1 MGRIVGIDLG
11 TTNSVVAVLEGGRPQ
26 VIANAEGGRTTPSVV
41 GFSRDQELLVGQ
53 LARRQL
59 VLNPRNTFANL
70 KRFVGRRWDELEES
84 SLGVPYTVRA
94 NDQGNVRVVCP
105 VTEREYAPEEL
116 VASILR
122 KLVDDAA
129 TYLGEAVE
137 AAVITVP
144 AYFDDAQRQAT
155 RDAGRLAGITVE
167 RILNEPTAAALAYG
181 FDRSAVKQVLVFDLG
196 GGTFDVSVLRIA
208 NGVFDVKATSGDTQ
222 LGGNDWDRRIVDWVA
237 NGFFKEHGLDLRR
250 DRQALQR
257 LTEAA
262 EKAKIELSG
271 VQSTPLSLPFIATGP
286 EGPLHIETSLERRG
300 FEALCPD
307 LLDRL
312 LRPVQRALRDSGLA
326 AEDIDDVVLVGGS
339 TRMPMVQE
347 MVRTLIPR
355 EPCQSVNPDEVVA
368 IGAAVQAGILTG
380 ELRDL
385 MLNDVTPLSLG
396 LETIGGVMKV
406 LIPRNT
412 PIPVRKSDLFS
423 TSEANQNSVEIHV
436 LQGERQ
442 MAPDNKS
449 LGRFRLS
456 GIPPAPRGVPQVQ
469 VSFDIDANGLLQ
481 VSATDRTT
489 GRQQS
494 VTIQGGSN
502 LSEQEIAALLAEAE
516 LKAVE
521 DRRKRTEI
529 DRRNKAQTLVAQA
542 ERRLRDA
549 ALELGPYGA
558 ERQQRSVE
566 MAVRDVQDLLSAEDA
581 AELEL
586 AVSQLQEALFG
597 LNRRLMSERR
607 AETGPLQG
615 LKNTLG
621 SLKDELFADDDWDD
635 WDRGGRGD
643 PWASSSRS
651 GGIGGSGSGSW
662 SGGGGV
668 GNGGVGSVGVGSGG
682 AASGRSAFGSGFFG
696 SGSFDATGY
705 GSGGTRYEATSY
717 GGGGSGGGRT
727 GGGSAG
733 GAYRGSDDGQ
743 GTSRGADDRRLGERE
758 RPERDWGERGRSER
772 DRLDRERGESNPD
785 WRDNERDRGRSSSL
799 GGSRLGGSTADL
811 AAGASG
817 LGNSASNGG
826 WDRDSERERFS
837 DRERAFNGDRDSGRS
852 NAGDRDRS
860 DDRVDDRK
868 GGRSGDRING
878 RSGDRDRDAGGEPG
892 FDRQPA
898 EAARRPRSLPEERE
912 ADAPSR
918 SEGRQRA
925 DQGEW
930 SRPRPQELQDD
941 PWSDG

>member
-1 MGRIVGIDLG
+1 LARIVGIDLG

-26 VIANAEGGRTTPSVV
+26 VIASAEGGRTTPSVV
-41 GFSRDQELLVGQ
+41 GFSKDSELLVGQ

-70 KRFVGRRWDELEES
+70 KRFVGRQWDELDES
-84 SLGVPYTVRA
+84 SLSVPYTVRA

-105 VTEREYAPEEL
+105 ATEREYAPEEL

-122 KLVDDAA
+122 KLVDDAS
-129 TYLGEAVE
+129 TYLGEPVE

-144 AYFDDAQRQAT
+144 AYFNDAQRQAT
-155 RDAGRLAGITVE
+155 RDAGRLAGISVE

-181 FDRSAVKQVLVFDLG
+181 FDRSTVKRVLVFDLG

-208 NGVFDVKATSGDTQ
+208 QGVFDVKATSGDTQ
-222 LGGNDWDRRIVDWVA
+222 LGGNDWDRRIVDWLA
-237 NGFFKEHGLDLRR
+237 DQFQAEHGVDLRR

-271 VQSTPLSLPFIATGP
+271 VQSTPISLPFIATADA
-286 EGPLHIETSLERRG
+286 GPLHIETSLERRT
-300 FEALCPD
+300 FEGLCPD

-347 MVRTLIPR
+347 MVRTLIPL

-412 PIPVRKSDLFS
+412 SIPVRKSDVFS
-423 TSEANQNSVEIHV
+423 TSEANQSSVEVHV

-442 MAPDNKS
+442 MAEGNKS

-494 VTIQGGSN
+494 VSIQGGSN
-502 LSEQEIAALLAEAE
+502 LSEDEIKTLIEEAE
-516 LKAVE
+516 QKASE
-521 DRRKRTEI
+521 DRRRKAEI
-529 DRRNKAQTLVAQA
+529 DRRNRAQTLVAQA

-558 ERQQRSVE
+558 ERQQRAVE
-566 MAVRDVQDLLSAEDA
+566 IAVRDVQDQLSSGD
-581 AELEL
+581 LGDLDL
-586 AVSQLQEALFG
+586 AVSQLQEALYG
-597 LNRRLMSERR
+597 LNRRLASERKQDSS
-607 AETGPLQG
+607 PLQG

-621 SLKDELFADDDWDD
+621 SLKDELFADDEWDD
-635 WDRGGRGD
+635 WDSRGRGRDPWAEPSWSSGRGGWGGDDRSRPAPMPTPRYDDLRERNGYEREPLRSNAGSYEPDPFERDTYDRDPYEREPYERDSYDRDPYDNRYDDTSRVADTRHQRDVRGEQPADRFDEPSRPPERRAERPAPFEGD
-643 PWASSSRS
+643 PWAE
-651 GGIGGSGSGSW
+651 
-662 SGGGGV
+662 
-668 GNGGVGSVGVGSGG
+668 
-682 AASGRSAFGSGFFG
+682 
-696 SGSFDATGY
+696 D
-705 GSGGTRYEATSY
+705 
-717 GGGGSGGGRT
+717 
-727 GGGSAG
+727 
-733 GAYRGSDDGQ
+733 
-743 GTSRGADDRRLGERE
+743 
-758 RPERDWGERGRSER
+758 
-772 DRLDRERGESNPD
+772 
-785 WRDNERDRGRSSSL
+785 
-799 GGSRLGGSTADL
+799 
-811 AAGASG
+811 
-817 LGNSASNGG
+817 
-826 WDRDSERERFS
+826 
-837 DRERAFNGDRDSGRS
+837 
-852 NAGDRDRS
+852 
-860 DDRVDDRK
+860 
-868 GGRSGDRING
+868 
-878 RSGDRDRDAGGEPG
+878 
-892 FDRQPA
+892 
-898 EAARRPRSLPEERE
+898 
-912 ADAPSR
+912 
-918 SEGRQRA
+918 
-925 DQGEW
+925 
-930 SRPRPQELQDD
+930 
-941 PWSDG
+941 

>member
-1 MGRIVGIDLG
+1 MARIVGIDLG

-26 VIANAEGGRTTPSVV
+26 VIASAEGGRTTPSVV
-41 GFSRDQELLVGQ
+41 GFSKDSELLVGQ

-70 KRFVGRRWDELEES
+70 KRFVGRQWDELDDN
-84 SLGVPYTVRA
+84 SLSVPYTVRA

-105 VTEREYAPEEL
+105 ATEREYAPEEL

-122 KLVDDAA
+122 KLVDDAT
-129 TYLGEAVE
+129 TYLGEPVE

-144 AYFDDAQRQAT
+144 AYFNDAQRQAT

-181 FDRSAVKQVLVFDLG
+181 FDRSTVKRVLVFDLG

-208 NGVFDVKATSGDTQ
+208 QGVFDVKATSGDTQ
-222 LGGNDWDRRIVDWVA
+222 LGGNDWDRRIVNWLADQFQ
-237 NGFFKEHGLDLRR
+237 NEHGVDLRR

-271 VQSTPLSLPFIATGP
+271 VQSTPISLPFIATG
-286 EGPLHIETSLERRG
+286 EAGPLHIETTLERRT
-300 FEALCPD
+300 FEGLCPD

-347 MVRTLIPR
+347 MVRTLIPL

-412 PIPVRKSDLFS
+412 SIPVRKSDVFS
-423 TSEANQNSVEIHV
+423 TSEANQSSVEIHV

-442 MAPDNKS
+442 MAEGNKS

-494 VTIQGGSN
+494 VSIQGGSN
-502 LSEQEIAALLAEAE
+502 LSEDEIKTLIEEAE
-516 LKAVE
+516 QKASE
-521 DRRKRTEI
+521 DRRRKAEI
-529 DRRNKAQTLVAQA
+529 DRRNRAQTLVAQA

-558 ERQQRSVE
+558 ERQQRAVE
-566 MAVRDVQDLLSAEDA
+566 IAVRDVQDQLASGDLGD
-581 AELEL
+581 LDL
-586 AVSQLQEALFG
+586 AVSQLQEALYG
-597 LNRRLMSERR
+597 LNRRLASERKQ
-607 AETGPLQG
+607 ESSPLQG

-635 WDRGGRGD
+635 WDSRSRGRDPWSEPSWGSGRSGWGADDWSRPAPAPRYDEFPEQPRYAQERMNTRTASYESDRRGSFDDREAYGDGDERRGLEWNDRFRDPPEQDRADRSRAQRSFADADNWERPSFERDDAGAERFADHSARAEQRSSRPAPFEGD
-643 PWASSSRS
+643 PWAE
-651 GGIGGSGSGSW
+651 
-662 SGGGGV
+662 
-668 GNGGVGSVGVGSGG
+668 
-682 AASGRSAFGSGFFG
+682 
-696 SGSFDATGY
+696 D
-705 GSGGTRYEATSY
+705 
-717 GGGGSGGGRT
+717 
-727 GGGSAG
+727 
-733 GAYRGSDDGQ
+733 
-743 GTSRGADDRRLGERE
+743 
-758 RPERDWGERGRSER
+758 
-772 DRLDRERGESNPD
+772 
-785 WRDNERDRGRSSSL
+785 
-799 GGSRLGGSTADL
+799 
-811 AAGASG
+811 
-817 LGNSASNGG
+817 
-826 WDRDSERERFS
+826 
-837 DRERAFNGDRDSGRS
+837 
-852 NAGDRDRS
+852 
-860 DDRVDDRK
+860 
-868 GGRSGDRING
+868 
-878 RSGDRDRDAGGEPG
+878 
-892 FDRQPA
+892 
-898 EAARRPRSLPEERE
+898 
-912 ADAPSR
+912 
-918 SEGRQRA
+918 
-925 DQGEW
+925 
-930 SRPRPQELQDD
+930 
-941 PWSDG
+941 

>member
-1 MGRIVGIDLG
+1 MARIVGIDLG

-26 VIANAEGGRTTPSVV
+26 VIASAEGGRTTPSVV
-41 GFSRDQELLVGQ
+41 GFSKDSELLVGQ

-70 KRFVGRRWDELEES
+70 KRFVGRQWDELEDD
-84 SLGVPYTVRA
+84 SLSVPYTVRA

-105 VTEREYAPEEL
+105 ATEREYAPEEL

-122 KLVDDAA
+122 KLVDDAS
-129 TYLGEAVE
+129 TFLGEPVE

-144 AYFDDAQRQAT
+144 AYFNDAQRQAT
-155 RDAGRLAGITVE
+155 RDAGRLAGISVE

-181 FDRSAVKQVLVFDLG
+181 FDRSTVKRVLVFDLG

-208 NGVFDVKATSGDTQ
+208 QGVFDVKATSGDTQ
-222 LGGNDWDRRIVDWVA
+222 LGGNDWDRRIVDWLA
-237 NGFFKEHGLDLRR
+237 DRFQSEHGVDLRR

-271 VQSTPLSLPFIATGP
+271 VQSTPISLPFIATGDA
-286 EGPLHIETSLERRG
+286 GPLHIETTLERST
-300 FEALCPD
+300 FEGLCPD

-339 TRMPMVQE
+339 TRMPMVQQ
-347 MVRTLIPR
+347 MVRTLIPL

-412 PIPVRKSDLFS
+412 SIPVRKSDVFS
-423 TSEANQNSVEIHV
+423 TSEANQSSVEIHV

-442 MAPDNKS
+442 MAEGNKS

-494 VTIQGGSN
+494 VSIQGGSN
-502 LSEQEIAALLAEAE
+502 LSEDEIKILIEEAE
-516 LKAVE
+516 QKASE
-521 DRRKRTEI
+521 DRRRKAEI
-529 DRRNKAQTLVAQA
+529 DRRNRAQTLMAQA

-558 ERQQRSVE
+558 ERQQRAVE
-566 MAVRDVQDLLSAEDA
+566 IAVRDVQDQLASGDLGD
-581 AELEL
+581 LDL
-586 AVSQLQEALFG
+586 AVSQLQEALYG
-597 LNRRLMSERR
+597 LNRRLASERKQ
-607 AETGPLQG
+607 ESSPLQG

-635 WDRGGRGD
+635 WDNRGRSRDPWAEPSWSAGRSAWGADSWNQPAPSAYRDERSSDRAYDDSRYARSGYEQRPRYGDSADNSPRYSESSYDDRRFTDRAYNDRGYIDAIDDERNVDNGGYDNRHYDDELTPRSTSSTRSIDAGRVGDLERSDQFESQRDWDHQPAAPRSAPPKPTPFEGD
-643 PWASSSRS
+643 PWAE
-651 GGIGGSGSGSW
+651 
-662 SGGGGV
+662 
-668 GNGGVGSVGVGSGG
+668 
-682 AASGRSAFGSGFFG
+682 
-696 SGSFDATGY
+696 D
-705 GSGGTRYEATSY
+705 
-717 GGGGSGGGRT
+717 
-727 GGGSAG
+727 
-733 GAYRGSDDGQ
+733 
-743 GTSRGADDRRLGERE
+743 
-758 RPERDWGERGRSER
+758 
-772 DRLDRERGESNPD
+772 
-785 WRDNERDRGRSSSL
+785 
-799 GGSRLGGSTADL
+799 
-811 AAGASG
+811 
-817 LGNSASNGG
+817 
-826 WDRDSERERFS
+826 
-837 DRERAFNGDRDSGRS
+837 
-852 NAGDRDRS
+852 
-860 DDRVDDRK
+860 
-868 GGRSGDRING
+868 
-878 RSGDRDRDAGGEPG
+878 
-892 FDRQPA
+892 
-898 EAARRPRSLPEERE
+898 
-912 ADAPSR
+912 
-918 SEGRQRA
+918 
-925 DQGEW
+925 
-930 SRPRPQELQDD
+930 
-941 PWSDG
+941 

>member
-70 KRFVGRRWDELEES
+70 KRFVGRSWDELDEG
-84 SLGVPYTVRA
+84 SLGVPYSVRA
-94 NDQGNVRVVCP
+94 NDQGNVRVICP
-105 VTEREYAPEEL
+105 ATEREYAPEEL

-122 KLVDDAA
+122 KLVDDAT

-144 AYFDDAQRQAT
+144 AYFNDAQRQAT

-181 FDRSAVKQVLVFDLG
+181 FDRSTVKRVLVFDLG

-208 NGVFDVKATSGDTQ
+208 NGVFDVMATSGDTQ

-237 NGFFKEHGLDLRR
+237 EAFLAEHSTDLRR

-262 EKAKIELSG
+262 EKAKQELSG

-286 EGPLHIETSLERRG
+286 DGPLHIETTLERG
-300 FEALCPD
+300 TFEGLCPD

-312 LRPVQRALRDSGLA
+312 LRPVQRALRDSGLSA
-326 AEDIDDVVLVGGS
+326 DAIDDVVLVGGS

-423 TSEANQNSVEIHV
+423 TSEANQSSVEIHV

-442 MAPDNKS
+442 MAADNKS

-494 VTIQGGSN
+494 VSIQGGSN
-502 LSEQEIAALLAEAE
+502 LSEEEINRLLEEAE
-516 LKAVE
+516 RKSVE
-521 DRRKRTEI
+521 DRRKRAVI
-529 DRRNKAQTLVAQA
+529 DRRNRAQTLVAQA

-549 ALELGPYGA
+549 ALELGPSGA
-558 ERQQRSVE
+558 ERQQRAVE
-566 MAVRDVQDLLSAEDA
+566 LALRDVQDVLSQDDPAD
-581 AELEL
+581 LDL
-586 AVSQLQEALFG
+586 TVSQLQEALFG
-597 LNRRLMSERR
+597 LNRRLLGERR
-607 AETGPLQG
+607 SESGPLKG

-621 SLKDELFADDDWDD
+621 SLKDELFSDDDWDD
-635 WDRGGRGD
+635 W
-643 PWASSSRS
+643 
-651 GGIGGSGSGSW
+651 GGSGRSDPW
-662 SGGGGV
+662 S
-668 GNGGVGSVGVGSGG
+668 SPPRLPQRDPYPL
-682 AASGRSAFGSGFFG
+682 GRFA
-696 SGSFDATGY
+696 
-705 GSGGTRYEATSY
+705 
-717 GGGGSGGGRT
+717 
-727 GGGSAG
+727 
-733 GAYRGSDDGQ
+733 
-743 GTSRGADDRRLGERE
+743 ERE
-758 RPERDWGERGRSER
+758 GGYDDDLPSRRWENSRSWDRQESFERDPAT
-772 DRLDRERGESNPD
+772 DRHRPR
-785 WRDNERDRGRSSSL
+785 R
-799 GGSRLGGSTADL
+799 
-811 AAGASG
+811 AG
-817 LGNSASNGG
+817 
-826 WDRDSERERFS
+826 
-837 DRERAFNGDRDSGRS
+837 
-852 NAGDRDRS
+852 
-860 DDRVDDRK
+860 RVD
-868 GGRSGDRING
+868 
-878 RSGDRDRDAGGEPG
+878 
-892 FDRQPA
+892 
-898 EAARRPRSLPEERE
+898 
-912 ADAPSR
+912 
-918 SEGRQRA
+918 
-925 DQGEW
+925 
-930 SRPRPQELQDD
+930 QDD
-941 PWSDG
+941 PWADG

>member
-1 MGRIVGIDLG
+1 LARIVGIDLG

-26 VIANAEGGRTTPSVV
+26 VIASAEGGRTTPSVV
-41 GFSRDQELLVGQ
+41 GFSKDSELLVGQ

-70 KRFVGRRWDELEES
+70 KRFVGRQWDELEDN
-84 SLGVPYTVRA
+84 SLSVPYTVRA

-105 VTEREYAPEEL
+105 ATEREYAPEEL

-122 KLVDDAA
+122 KLVDDAS
-129 TYLGEAVE
+129 TYLGEPVE

-144 AYFDDAQRQAT
+144 AYYNDAQRQAT
-155 RDAGRLAGITVE
+155 RDAGRLAGISVE

-181 FDRSAVKQVLVFDLG
+181 FDRSTVKRVLVFDLG

-208 NGVFDVKATSGDTQ
+208 QGVFDVKATSGDTQ
-222 LGGNDWDRRIVDWVA
+222 LGGNDWDRRIVDWLA
-237 NGFFKEHGLDLRR
+237 DRFQSEHGVDLRR

-271 VQSTPLSLPFIATGP
+271 VQSTPISLPFIATGDA
-286 EGPLHIETSLERRG
+286 GPLHIETSLERST
-300 FEALCPD
+300 FEGLCPD

-339 TRMPMVQE
+339 TRMPMVQQ
-347 MVRTLIPR
+347 MVRTLIPL

-412 PIPVRKSDLFS
+412 SIPVRKSDVFS
-423 TSEANQNSVEIHV
+423 TSEANQSSVEIHV

-442 MAPDNKS
+442 MAEGNKS

-494 VTIQGGSN
+494 VSIQGGSN
-502 LSEQEIAALLAEAE
+502 LSEEEIKTLIEEAE
-516 LKAVE
+516 QKASE
-521 DRRKRTEI
+521 DRRRKAEI
-529 DRRNKAQTLVAQA
+529 DRRNRAQTLVAQA

-558 ERQQRSVE
+558 ERQQRAVE
-566 MAVRDVQDLLSAEDA
+566 IAVRDVQDQLASGDLGD
-581 AELEL
+581 LDL
-586 AVSQLQEALFG
+586 AVSQLQEALYG
-597 LNRRLMSERR
+597 LNRRLASERKQ
-607 AETGPLQG
+607 ESSPLQG

-635 WDRGGRGD
+635 WDNRGRSRDPWAEPSWSAGRSAWGADSWNQPPVAPYRDERKSDRGYDDSRFARSGYEERSRYDDAADTAPRYSEPSYSQPSYDDRSYSDRSYSERGYSDRGYDDEVPSRSAPSPRSAYEGRDDAPDRFEEGMRSQQQWEPRPAASRTAAAKPTPFEGD
-643 PWASSSRS
+643 PWAE
-651 GGIGGSGSGSW
+651 
-662 SGGGGV
+662 
-668 GNGGVGSVGVGSGG
+668 
-682 AASGRSAFGSGFFG
+682 
-696 SGSFDATGY
+696 D
-705 GSGGTRYEATSY
+705 
-717 GGGGSGGGRT
+717 
-727 GGGSAG
+727 
-733 GAYRGSDDGQ
+733 
-743 GTSRGADDRRLGERE
+743 
-758 RPERDWGERGRSER
+758 
-772 DRLDRERGESNPD
+772 
-785 WRDNERDRGRSSSL
+785 
-799 GGSRLGGSTADL
+799 
-811 AAGASG
+811 
-817 LGNSASNGG
+817 
-826 WDRDSERERFS
+826 
-837 DRERAFNGDRDSGRS
+837 
-852 NAGDRDRS
+852 
-860 DDRVDDRK
+860 
-868 GGRSGDRING
+868 
-878 RSGDRDRDAGGEPG
+878 
-892 FDRQPA
+892 
-898 EAARRPRSLPEERE
+898 
-912 ADAPSR
+912 
-918 SEGRQRA
+918 
-925 DQGEW
+925 
-930 SRPRPQELQDD
+930 
-941 PWSDG
+941 

>member
-11 TTNSVVAVLEGGRPQ
+11 TTNSVVAVLEGGRPT
-26 VIANAEGGRTTPSVV
+26 VIASAEGSRTTPSVV

-70 KRFVGRRWDELEES
+70 KRFVGRNWDELDEG
-84 SLGVPYTVRA
+84 SLSVPYTVRA
-94 NDQGNVRVVCP
+94 NDAGHVRVVCP
-105 VTEREYAPEEL
+105 ATEREYAPEEL

-122 KLVDDAA
+122 KLVDDAS
-129 TYLGEAVE
+129 TYLGEPVE

-144 AYFDDAQRQAT
+144 AYFNDAQRQAT
-155 RDAGRLAGITVE
+155 RDAGRLAGLAVE

-181 FDRSAVKQVLVFDLG
+181 FDRSTVKRVLVFDLG
-196 GGTFDVSVLRIA
+196 GGTFDVSLLRIA

-222 LGGNDWDRRIVDWVA
+222 LGGNDWDRRIVDWLA
-237 NGFFKEHGLDLRR
+237 DAFETEHGLDLRR

-271 VQSTPLSLPFIATGP
+271 VQSTPISLPFIATAS
-286 EGPLHIETSLERRG
+286 EGPLHIETTLERST
-300 FEALCPD
+300 FEGLCPD

-326 AEDIDDVVLVGGS
+326 ADDIDDVVLVGGS
-339 TRMPMVQE
+339 TRMPMVQQ
-347 MVRTLIPR
+347 MVRTLVPR

-396 LETIGGVMKV
+396 LETIGGLMKV

-412 PIPVRKSDLFS
+412 TIPVRKSDLFS
-423 TSEANQNSVEIHV
+423 TSEANQSSVEVHV

-442 MAPDNKS
+442 MGEDNKS

-456 GIPPAPRGVPQVQ
+456 GIPPAPRGVPQIQ

-494 VTIQGGSN
+494 VSIQGGTN
-502 LSEQEIAALLAEAE
+502 LSDEEIQRLIEEAE
-516 LKAVE
+516 QKAAE
-521 DRRKRTEI
+521 DRRKRADI

-566 MAVRDVQDLLSAEDA
+566 LALRDVQDLLAAEAAGRADL

-586 AVSQLQEALFG
+586 SVSQLQEALYG
-597 LNRRLMSERR
+597 LNRRLLSERK
-607 AETGPLQG
+607 AEQGPLQG

-621 SLKDELFADDDWDD
+621 SIKDELFSDDDWDD
-635 WDRGGRGD
+635 WDRPGSD
-643 PWASSSRS
+643 PWASPRGGDRYGLSRP
-651 GGIGGSGSGSW
+651 
-662 SGGGGV
+662 V
-668 GNGGVGSVGVGSGG
+668 
-682 AASGRSAFGSGFFG
+682 
-696 SGSFDATGY
+696 ATGF
-705 GSGGTRYEATSY
+705 SESRY
-717 GGGGSGGGRT
+717 
-727 GGGSAG
+727 
-733 GAYRGSDDGQ
+733 DDV
-743 GTSRGADDRRLGERE
+743 RDDRRLAGLDDEAFYDRRSRVVPSRDRDRPDDVRDRDERYS
-758 RPERDWGERGRSER
+758 RSER
-772 DRLDRERGESNPD
+772 PSAT
-785 WRDNERDRGRSSSL
+785 GRSP
-799 GGSRLGGSTADL
+799 A
-811 AAGASG
+811 
-817 LGNSASNGG
+817 
-826 WDRDSERERFS
+826 WDD
-837 DRERAFNGDRDSGRS
+837 
-852 NAGDRDRS
+852 
-860 DDRVDDRK
+860 
-868 GGRSGDRING
+868 
-878 RSGDRDRDAGGEPG
+878 
-892 FDRQPA
+892 
-898 EAARRPRSLPEERE
+898 
-912 ADAPSR
+912 
-918 SEGRQRA
+918 
-925 DQGEW
+925 
-930 SRPRPQELQDD
+930 DD
-941 PWSDG
+941 PWGSR